1 MKLRLIRIG
10 LMLVGNAVGLI
21 LAAALLDDMSLD
33 GVAFV
38 VAVAIFTV
46 ATIVLDPLI
55 ARVADRYVEALSGV
69 SSLIA
74 TAISLVVT
82 SWISDGLSI
91 SGAVAWIL
99 ATLIV
104 WLTAAVLGLVLTRI
118 FIKAN
123 T

>member
-38 VAVAIFTV
+38 VAVAIFTI
-46 ATIVLDPLI
+46 ATVVLDPLI
-55 ARVADRYVEALSGV
+55 ARMADRYVEALSGA

-74 TAISLVVT
+74 TAISLVLT

-91 SGAVAWIL
+91 SGAGTWIL

-104 WLTAAVLGLVLTRI
+104 WLAAAILGVVLARI
-118 FIKAN
+118 FIKAK